1 MNFQV
6 VRVAVFAEG
15 NEAQDALA
23 AGADVVGADDLV
35 DRIKDSK
42 LQFSVIHSS
51 HSPYVPVICLR
62 LVLSTSKALTYVD
75 VQARVHFQIFV
86 FTVNVVRTLDFSL

>member
-1 MNFQV
+1 MVLTIANTMNFQV

-15 NEAQDALA
+15 NEAQEALA

-42 LQFSVIHSS
+42 LQ
-51 HSPYVPVICLR
+51 
-62 LVLSTSKALTYVD
+62 
-75 VQARVHFQIFV
+75 
-86 FTVNVVRTLDFSL
+86 

>member
-1 MNFQV
+1 MAFQIALSFWYKLILEKFQI

-15 NEAQDALA
+15 PEAQEALA

-42 LQFSVIHSS
+42 F
-51 HSPYVPVICLR
+51 
-62 LVLSTSKALTYVD
+62 
-75 VQARVHFQIFV
+75 
-86 FTVNVVRTLDFSL
+86 

>member
-1 MNFQV
+1 MSTLKHCIFQV

-15 NEAQDALA
+15 SEAQEALA

-42 LQFSVIHSS
+42 SYCCAVHSIHVLHVLLKQFSSS
-51 HSPYVPVICLR
+51 VSLN
-62 LVLSTSKALTYVD
+62 L
-75 VQARVHFQIFV
+75 FV
-86 FTVNVVRTLDFSL
+86 FCKCAGSWT